1 MTFRPHRM
9 HDNHAMPMT
18 DEQRREAA
26 EALIDAELTHQWMDP
41 ITETYEGADIEDAY
55 AIGQLVTEGKVA
67 AGRVVKGHKVGL
79 TSKAMRSLTGATEPD
94 YGTVFDNWFLDEGTQ
109 VSMGVMNRP
118 FVEIELAFVLRDDL
132 GGPSVNAVDVI
143 RATDFVLP
151 AVEVVDSRFSRRGKA
166 GVVDSVADAASCGFI
181 MVGGNPSLLTD
192 IDIRHVGGVL
202 YKNGQIEES
211 GTAAA
216 VMGNPINSVAWLARK
231 LDEFGVRMEAGH
243 TVLSGSFIKAHPM
256 QAGDTFVA
264 DFGPL
269 GQISFGVVE

>member
-1 MTFRPHRM
+1 M
-9 HDNHAMPMT
+9 AMT

-26 EALIDAELTHQWMDP
+26 AALVKAEETREWMEP
-41 ITETYEGADIEDAY
+41 ITLAYEGADIEDAY
-55 AIGQLVTEGKVA
+55 AIGALVTEAKVA

-94 YGTVFDNWFLDEGTQ
+94 YGTIFDNWFLDEGSQ
-109 VSMGVMNRP
+109 VSMSRLNRP
-118 FVEIELAFVLRDDL
+118 LVEIELVFVLASEL

-151 AVEVVDSRFSRRGKA
+151 AVEVVDSRFSGRGLP
-166 GVVDSVADAASCGFI
+166 GVVDSIADAASCGFI
-181 MVGGNPSLLTD
+181 MVGGNPVTLTD
-192 IDIRHVGGVL
+192 IDVRHVAGAL

-211 GTAAA
+211 GTASA

-231 LDEFGVRMEAGH
+231 LHEFGVHMEAGH
-243 TVLSGSFIKAHPM
+243 TILSGSFIRAHPIVV
-256 QAGDTFVA
+256 GDTFTS